1 MRIAVY
7 LFATLVSLSVLS
19 AQSPATPQVGQPIR
33 VGTSLV
39 RVDVYPTRDGKVVP
53 GLQASDFE
61 ILEDGAPQKVET
73 FEHVLTELGG
83 RAERADP
90 GNQRDMLQALGNPR
104 HRVFLIF
111 LDASHVTLANAHGVN
126 DPLVEFMTRYVS
138 DDDLVA
144 VMTPA
149 MSVSELTFG
158 RKTLVVE
165 EGLRRNW
172 HWGIKDRLVQELD
185 KREAQYEICFPVT
198 RYGDLAQKMIVRKR
212 ERTTLEALED
222 AVRFLA
228 SVRDE
233 RKAIVTV
240 SEGWRLYGPDPEMM
254 RQGENQRPIGQEKVH
269 VGRGGTLT
277 TKDDRNSVNTLSD
290 RECDGDR
297 MRLSQIDDA
306 RLHLDIIDQA
316 NRSNAAFYTIDP
328 GGLRVSVPD
337 RNSALG
343 SLASGTDGLFIS
355 NSNDLASGFKKIVDD
370 MSSYYLL
377 GYYSTNAKPDGRFR
391 SITVRVNQPGVQ
403 VRARKGYRAPTE
415 EELAVA
421 RRVAAPPA
429 NPSVDALGSVF
440 GKLGR
445 VRPET
450 RFQIHAASLMSGR
463 GSLWVSGE
471 VQTVG
476 GRPDE
481 FTEGATASIDAVG
494 NGISASSKV
503 SLKPGER
510 TFLVRLDL
518 PSTAQGTVDIRA
530 QLSSDAATSPPLT
543 DGIRVTVGSAEL
555 QPVLFRRGVTT
566 GNRLLPAADMRF
578 SRTERLHLEI
588 PVGPGPRDGKPL
600 QGQVLD
606 RSGASTQVP
615 VRVGERTD
623 EGSGQRWITADVTL
637 AALSPADYAIEVAVQ
652 RDDAEQKVVTP
663 IRVVR

>member
-1 MRIAVY
+1 MRAAVCV
-7 LFATLVSLSVLS
+7 AASLAAVCVVS
-19 AQSPATPQVGQPIR
+19 AQEGRQSQPIR
-33 VGTSLV
+33 VGTNLV
-39 RVDVYPTRDGKVVP
+39 RVDVYPTRDGQVVS
-53 GLQASDFE
+53 GLQAADFE
-61 ILEDGAPQKVET
+61 VLEDGVPQKVET
-73 FEHVLTELGG
+73 FEHVLVQPGG
-83 RAERADP
+83 QAVRADP
-90 GNQRDMLQALGNPR
+90 GSQRDMLQALGNPR
-104 HRVFLIF
+104 YRVFLVF
-111 LDASHVTLANAHGVN
+111 LDVSHVTLANAHAIN
-126 DPLVEFMTRYVS
+126 DPLVEFMTRHVS

-144 VMTPA
+144 VMTPE

-158 RKTLVVE
+158 RKTQVIE
-165 EGLRRNW
+165 EGLRRKW
-172 HWGIKDRLVQELD
+172 HWGIKDRLAPELD
-185 KREAQYEICFPVT
+185 KREIQYEICFPET
-198 RYGDLAQKMIVRKR
+198 RYGDLAKKMIARKR

-222 AVRFLA
+222 AVRYLQ
-228 SVRDE
+228 SVREE

-240 SEGWRLYGPDPEMM
+240 SEGWVLFREDPAMM
-254 RQGENQRPIGQEKVH
+254 KQGENQRPIGQEKVH

-277 TKDDRNSVNTLSD
+277 TKDERNSVNTLSD

-297 MRLSQIDDA
+297 MRLSQIDNA
-306 RLHLDIIDQA
+306 QFLLGLIDQA

-328 GGLRVSVPD
+328 GGLRVTKAD
-337 RNSALG
+337 RNGALG
-343 SLASGTDGLFIS
+343 SLASGTDGLFMS
-355 NSNDLASGFKKIVDD
+355 DSNDLGRMFKRISDD

-377 GYYSTNAKPDGRFR
+377 GYYSTNAKPDGRLR
-391 SITVRVNQPGVQ
+391 SITVRVKQPGIQ

-421 RRVAAPPA
+421 RRVVAPATSA
-429 NPSVDALGSVF
+429 NADALGSVF
-440 GKLGR
+440 RRLAR
-445 VRPET
+445 VRPDA
-450 RFQIHAASLMSGR
+450 RFQIHAASLVSGR

-471 VQTVG
+471 VQSPG

-481 FTEGATASIDAVG
+481 FTEGATASVEAAG
-494 NGISASSKV
+494 SGISVSTKV
-503 SLKPGER
+503 ALKPGER

-518 PSTAQGTVDIRA
+518 PSSAQGQVDVRA
-530 QLSSDAATSPPLT
+530 QLSSDEGTSPPLM
-543 DGIRVTVGSAEL
+543 DGIRVTVGSPEL

-588 PVGPGPRDGKPL
+588 PVGPGPRDGKPV

-606 RSGASTQVP
+606 RAGAPTQVP

-652 RDDAEQKVVTP
+652 LDAGEQKVVTP